1 MTSPPDS
8 QLDPLAEND
17 CPSSPAES
25 AVGYKKPPRH
35 TQFKKGQSGNP
46 KGRPKRPIG
55 TSIKSFLDGSETGK
69 NGEVVSR
76 REAMAIALVNS
87 ALEGNPKAFSLFMKF
102 LNTSG
107 LLRKER
113 ENQPMHV
120 FYKAKRLTPDEYEE
134 FKLNFGRKPGEPWK
148 TIVKSGGSHEQG

>member
-1 MTSPPDS
+1 MTSPRDS
-8 QLDPLAEND
+8 QPDPLAKND
-17 CPSSPAES
+17 CSSSSAGS
-25 AVGYKKPPRH
+25 AVGYKKPPKH

-46 KGRPKRPIG
+46 KGRPKRPVG

-76 REAMAIALVNS
+76 REAMVTALVNS

-107 LLRKER
+107 LLRKEQETR
-113 ENQPMHV
+113 PMHV
-120 FYKAKRLTPDEYEE
+120 FYKARRLTPDEYEE
-134 FKLNFGRKPGEPWK
+134 FKLNVGRKPGEPWK
-148 TIVKSGGSHEQG
+148 TYVRSGGSHEQG

>member
-1 MTSPPDS
+1 MASSPDFQPN
-8 QLDPLAEND
+8 PLAEND
-17 CPSSPAES
+17 CLSSSAGS

-87 ALEGNPKAFSLFMKF
+87 EKVP
-102 LNTSG
+102 
-107 LLRKER
+107 
-113 ENQPMHV
+113 
-120 FYKAKRLTPDEYEE
+120 
-134 FKLNFGRKPGEPWK
+134 
-148 TIVKSGGSHEQG
+148 

>member
-8 QLDPLAEND
+8 EPDPLAEAD
-17 CPSSPAES
+17 CPSSS
-25 AVGYKKPPRH
+25 TGRSVGYKKPPRH

-46 KGRPKRPIG
+46 KGRPKSPVG
-55 TSIKSFLDGSETGK
+55 TSIKSFLDGSEIGK

-87 ALEGNPKAFSLFMKF
+87 ALKGNPRAFAMFMKF
-102 LNTSG
+102 LNASG

-113 ENQPMHV
+113 ETRPMHV
-120 FYKAKRLTPDEYEE
+120 FYKARPPYA
-134 FKLNFGRKPGEPWK
+134 
-148 TIVKSGGSHEQG
+148 